1 MQERYL
7 RGEKFKFKDEDGSIK
22 EGGDWYF
29 FDSEKF
35 FDAEVLHKADILDA
49 FSAAASAA
57 SATSTTPSIGLPA
70 YPGLVYIG
78 PGIFF
83 STGGATYEMTQEN
96 RATLVAAIKGNAAIS
111 WSYSPWRARK
121 LGAGAQSGNG
131 SSSSSAAAPAA
142 ITVRVA
148 DTRAQLI
155 PDLTL
160 TLPLK

>member
-1 MQERYL
+1 MQENYL
-7 RGEKFKFKDEDGSIK
+7 RREKFKFKDDDGSIK

-35 FDAEVLHKADILDA
+35 FGGEVFHTAEIQDAL
-49 FSAAASAA
+49 SAAASAA
-57 SATSTTPSIGLPA
+57 SATSTTPSVGLPA
-70 YPGLVYIG
+70 YPGLIYIG

-131 SSSSSAAAPAA
+131 SAAPAA
-142 ITVRVA
+142 ITVSVA